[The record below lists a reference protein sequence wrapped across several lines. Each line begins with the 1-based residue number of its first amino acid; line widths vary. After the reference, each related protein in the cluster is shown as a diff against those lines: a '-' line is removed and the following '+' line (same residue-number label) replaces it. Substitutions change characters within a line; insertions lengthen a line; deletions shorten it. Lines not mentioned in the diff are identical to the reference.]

1 MPQLA
6 HGYRS
11 GLRPITDTD
20 RAQIRAD
27 YRQLRRHLSVHGTIK
42 RITQA
47 RQVLEIVVR
56 NVCGDLID
64 KDQAHLR
71 VTGRRP

>member
-1 MPQLA
+1 MT
-6 HGYRS
+6 
-11 GLRPITDTD
+11 LRPITAAD

-27 YRQLRRHLSVHGTIK
+27 YRQLRRHLSVNGTIH

-47 RQVLEIVVR
+47 RQVHNIVVR

-64 KDQAHLR
+64 TDQAHLR
-71 VTGRRP
+71 VTRTTA